1 MTLVSIFVNIYIYI
15 YYFVVNLKR
24 YTSID
29 QYPKYI
35 VPLAK
40 PVQPPVR
47 YWLLCFTLFL
57 CYFQL
62 HSIEKLFRPVIAY
75 IAIDHFLW
83 SLRAPKQTEAILF
96 LLGAFVCKCTSSSTW
111 NERPILCGQDDWA
124 CTTLWKNKIK

>member
-1 MTLVSIFVNIYIYI
+1 MKVMYVDGILFPAFVTNMAKLIFHLDDPCVDIRQYIYIYIYI

-47 YWLLCFTLFL
+47 Y
-57 CYFQL
+57 
-62 HSIEKLFRPVIAY
+62 
-75 IAIDHFLW
+75 
-83 SLRAPKQTEAILF
+83 
-96 LLGAFVCKCTSSSTW
+96 
-111 NERPILCGQDDWA
+111 
-124 CTTLWKNKIK
+124 